1 MKAPIQMDFS
11 KNPKNKIWVC
21 NSDPHVLDDMY
32 NRLLGPGGSKMLPEE
47 LKWLA
52 VTHKSFDHGRRG
64 FNDRLALLGRSLLAM
79 ETTKH
84 IVSKAPLKG
93 TRVTD
98 EFSNDREPF
107 EHSQLQSVD
116 NLIKEGPQDVAG
128 KEKLYNLAQRVGM
141 LNVLRWK
148 PRLPEALESSGV
160 DVVMNGAIL
169 AIIGAI
175 TLQHGSVVASQVVK
189 EKILAKVANS

>member
-1 MKAPIQMDFS
+1 
-11 KNPKNKIWVC
+11 
-21 NSDPHVLDDMY
+21 
-32 NRLLGPGGSKMLPEE
+32 
-47 LKWLA
+47 
-52 VTHKSFDHGRRG
+52 
-64 FNDRLALLGRSLLAM
+64 M

-128 KEKLYNLAQRVGM
+128 KEKLYNLTQRVGM

-148 PRLPEALESSGV
+148 PRLVREPILWEGRRMWHCLVQSLTISAFSPRPSSLPV
-160 DVVMNGAIL
+160 S
-169 AIIGAI
+169 
-175 TLQHGSVVASQVVK
+175 TW
-189 EKILAKVANS
+189 

>member
-1 MKAPIQMDFS
+1 MDFS